1 MGIEP
6 QSPYPN
12 GAPVYYNLWQ
22 FLMFFILPI
31 EESSQVMGFAVG
43 LSRLNSLE
51 LTRESR
57 RERTITR
64 QNSITPDPEDE
75 DLPKVF
81 PKKIREII
89 ITRMPSPVTN
99 FAAFQKTLSHNTETE
114 NEVLRYV
121 VPGFVSKK
129 SNTCILIFIFG

>member
-1 MGIEP
+1 
-6 QSPYPN
+6 
-12 GAPVYYNLWQ
+12 
-22 FLMFFILPI
+22 MFFILPI

-81 PKKIREII
+81 SKKKIREII
-89 ITRMPSPVTN
+89 FTRMPSP
-99 FAAFQKTLSHNTETE
+99 
-114 NEVLRYV
+114 
-121 VPGFVSKK
+121 
-129 SNTCILIFIFG
+129 IFFCYF

>member
-1 MGIEP
+1 
-6 QSPYPN
+6 
-12 GAPVYYNLWQ
+12 
-22 FLMFFILPI
+22 
-31 EESSQVMGFAVG
+31 MGFAVG

-81 PKKIREII
+81 PKKKFVKSFSQECRHQFFF
-89 ITRMPSPVTN
+89 VT
-99 FAAFQKTLSHNTETE
+99 FRSVPYALSKPMLKNGHT
-114 NEVLRYV
+114 
-121 VPGFVSKK
+121 
-129 SNTCILIFIFG
+129 

>member
-1 MGIEP
+1 
-6 QSPYPN
+6 
-12 GAPVYYNLWQ
+12 
-22 FLMFFILPI
+22 MFFILPI

-99 FAAFQKTLSHNTETE
+99 FFLLLLGQYPTHYQNQCSRMAIHNYGWISF
-114 NEVLRYV
+114 NRYV
-121 VPGFVSKK
+121 FYFSRKKCFVLCFKSIFSFFFKK
-129 SNTCILIFIFG
+129 

>member
-1 MGIEP
+1 
-6 QSPYPN
+6 
-12 GAPVYYNLWQ
+12 
-22 FLMFFILPI
+22 MFFILPI

-99 FAAFQKTLSHNTETE
+99 FFLLLLGQYPTHYQNQCSRMAIHNYGWISF
-114 NEVLRYV
+114 NRYV
-121 VPGFVSKK
+121 FKYFNEKNALYYILKVSFFFE
-129 SNTCILIFIFG
+129 N

>member
-1 MGIEP
+1 
-6 QSPYPN
+6 
-12 GAPVYYNLWQ
+12 
-22 FLMFFILPI
+22 MFFIPLI

-75 DLPKVF
+75 DLPKVS

-89 ITRMPSPVTN
+89 FTRMPSP
-99 FAAFQKTLSHNTETE
+99 
-114 NEVLRYV
+114 
-121 VPGFVSKK
+121 
-129 SNTCILIFIFG
+129 IFFFGYF